1 MVLKTI
7 LGSQKRDS
15 QKGFHLTGWP
25 AVRKLRI
32 PHLKG
37 VTGLPAS
44 PCQLRQPL
52 WALSFQLLALIVFI
66 AICQL
71 TPAFADTIPVRQTDG
86 PVHGFLLLQTLD
98 GKAVGEGDIIETV
111 KAATAKTRMIL
122 RFYDGSYYEE
132 ATEFTQRG
140 QFRLLSNHLIQKGP
154 SFKQAMER
162 SIDAAT
168 GQVIVRYTDSDGKE
182 KVETQRLD
190 LPPDISNGMFFT
202 IMKNIDPARTET
214 TVTIVAGAPKPRLV
228 KVTITQEGKTPF
240 LIGRSKRE
248 ATQYDLKP
256 KIEGAAGVIAPLVG
270 KQPAD
275 THIWVLSG
283 NASVALKSE
292 GSLEPEGPIWRIE
305 STSPVW
311 PTSEA
316 GQKERAK

>member
-1 MVLKTI
+1 MLKRT
-7 LGSQKRDS
+7 LDSQKKGSQKCCE
-15 QKGFHLTGWP
+15 LTWWRG
-25 AVRKLRI
+25 ARRQRV

-37 VTGLPAS
+37 PHLKGMLGRPVPR
-44 PCQLRQPL
+44 CQLAWQPL
-52 WALSFQLLALIVFI
+52 PVLPSKLLALIAFI
-66 AICQL
+66 ALCL
-71 TPAFADTIPVRQTDG
+71 LRPAFADTIPVRQSDG

-98 GKAVGEGDIIETV
+98 GKTIGEGDLIETV
-111 KAATAKTRMIL
+111 KAGTAKTQMVL
-122 RFYDGSYYEE
+122 RFHDGSYYEE
-132 ATEFTQRG
+132 TSEFSQRG

-182 KVETQRLD
+182 KAETQRLD

-228 KVTITQEGKTPF
+228 KVTITQEGKAPF

-275 THIWVLSG
+275 THIWVLS
-283 NASVALKSE
+283 
-292 GSLEPEGPIWRIE
+292 
-305 STSPVW
+305 
-311 PTSEA
+311 
-316 GQKERAK
+316 